1 MKRRLDESNGDNKE
15 KVFSK
20 YKVPLIKKQEQ
31 KNQMKNEKKQNQEIS
46 KKKKSLRTQPEMNS
60 SLD

>member
-1 MKRRLDESNGDNKE
+1 MKRRLDENNDGNKE

-31 KNQMKNEKKQNQEIS
+31 KIQIEKEKKQTIEIT
-46 KKKKSLRTQPEMNS
+46 KKKKSLRTQPLMDS

>member
-1 MKRRLDESNGDNKE
+1 MKRRLDENNDGNKE

-31 KNQMKNEKKQNQEIS
+31 KIQIEKEKNKPQKLLRKKN
-46 KKKKSLRTQPEMNS
+46 P
-60 SLD
+60 